1 MGSADVADVLLDR
14 AMQVTLADV
23 PALVSAAGAA
33 ARGAGLSDAR
43 ALQVELAV
51 EEAAVNICTHTYSGS
66 PGPLRLRLSRQE
78 KALVVELTD
87 EGEAF
92 NPLEA
97 PPPNFS
103 ADLADRQIG
112 GMGVHIIR
120 QVADSVRYERRGA
133 CNVLTL
139 TFDLAA

>member
-23 PALVSAAGAA
+23 PALVSAAGTA
-33 ARGAGLSDAR
+33 AREAGLSDAR
-43 ALQVELAV
+43 ALRVELAV
-51 EEAAVNICTHTYSGS
+51 EEAAVNICAHTYSGS
-66 PGPLRLRLSRQE
+66 PGPLRLRMFRQ
-78 KALVVELTD
+78 KAALLVELTD

-97 PPPNFS
+97 PPPDLA

-112 GMGVHIIR
+112 GLGVEIIR
-120 QVADSVRYERRGA
+120 RFADSACYERRGA